1 MKHKR
6 HQKDRRD
13 KSDKPSSRHDDH
25 HYSLGPKQYKMKDL
39 SENCGDENAP
49 KKHFKFI
56 ILVTIAGRVSIAPKN
71 ILETKFMKTKGGS
84 CANTHSS
91 VMF

>member
-13 KSDKPSSRHDDH
+13 KSDKPSSRHEDH
-25 HYSLGPKQYKMKDL
+25 HYSREAIGPKQYKMKDL

-49 KKHFKFI
+49 KTHFKFI
-56 ILVTIAGRVSIAPKN
+56 ILVIIVRRVSIARKN
-71 ILETKFMKTKGGS
+71 YF
-84 CANTHSS
+84 
-91 VMF
+91 